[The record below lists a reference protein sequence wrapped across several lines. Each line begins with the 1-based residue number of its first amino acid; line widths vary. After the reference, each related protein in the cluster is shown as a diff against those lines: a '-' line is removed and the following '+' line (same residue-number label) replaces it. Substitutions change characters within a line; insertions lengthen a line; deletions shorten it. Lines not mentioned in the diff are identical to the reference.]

1 MKLKQIERTAIQSW
15 SPASHH
21 PLYLATGTSAQQL
34 DATFSTNAALEI
46 FELDFSEPSLDTKLR
61 GSLPATSRFHKLI
74 WSNHDVGSDGVIAA
88 GGDTGTVTLYNAE
101 QILASGSD
109 PIVGQSEKH
118 TGPVRALD
126 FNPFQN
132 NLMASGASDSEI
144 YIWDLNNFSTP
155 MTPGAKSQPSE
166 DISCVAWNRQVQH
179 ILASAHPSGRAVVW
193 DLRKNEPIIKVS
205 DHSNRMRCS
214 GMAWNPEVATQLVL
228 ASEDDRMPVLQ
239 IWDLRFAT
247 SPLKMLESHHRGIL
261 SISWCQADAELL
273 LSSAKDNRILC
284 WNPNTGEVV
293 YELPTSNQWCFD
305 VQWCPRNPAVLS
317 AASFDGRIS
326 VYSVMG
332 GSLAAQKQ
340 SHIEKIS
347 SSFNNLDPF
356 GTGQS
361 LPPLDV
367 PHKAGQASVV
377 LPLKKPP
384 KWIRRP
390 IGASFSFGGKLITFS
405 SPKPGPPQ
413 TQQPAPRQVFVSVVT
428 TETEFLHRSSELQTA
443 LQSGAFVS
451 YCQSKIN
458 AAPTE
463 FEQSIWNFLKVN
475 FEQDPR
481 TKYLKLLGYN
491 KEELGLRNNMCGFF
505 PPDTDGLISQALLV
519 GNFEGAVELCLKDER
534 FADAIILAIAG
545 GEDLLAQTQRRYF
558 AKKKTKLSRLVSS
571 VVTHNWRDIVQ
582 SCDLDN
588 WKEALAALLT
598 YAKPEEFP
606 LLCDTLGFRLE
617 LESEKLCVQA
627 CLCYICSG
635 NVEKLVECWFNQA
648 LCFPRQD
655 LVEKVMVLKRAIEI
669 LQGSEV
675 SAEGPVFAKKLT
687 QYASLLASQGSL
699 EAAMSYLPTASN
711 QLTILQLRDRLF
723 HAQGEDQTGH
733 QAPAFPFN
741 RVATGKVRSAS
752 TPAPA
757 STRQTPP
764 QRGPQQP
771 IQQVCEHWGD
781 GGFHVPRPA
790 RPTISFGQPRASL
803 SGPAG
808 YPSHSPLPG
817 SGLTGPTL
825 PIASLSGPTM
835 PSYEPSNPLLSP
847 SHPRPPPNFPGH
859 PQMQPQHPTSLPG
872 LQSPFLYPTGA
883 GGPGVPS
890 SKLLKSTT
898 IPPPPSTVSAR
909 TGGTLCQGRCFAWT
923 LELSFCFT
931 CCSLKMP
938 ILPTHWLF
946 TCFPCLSFQPLQQL
960 PTEKIVKKQIPE
972 EHMVLKM
979 TLDRL
984 VQRCLLS
991 ASDPQTK
998 RKLDDAAKRLE
1009 NLYDKLR
1016 DQSLSVHI
1024 LSGLHEIVRNI
1035 EVKRYQNALA
1045 VHTQIV
1051 SSSNFSEISAFMPVL
1066 KVVVTIASKLN
1077 V

>member
-1 MKLKQIERTAIQSW
+1 DCVFCKMKLKQIERTAIQSW

-558 AKKKTKLSRLVSS
+558 AKKKTKLSRVKSLLL
-571 VVTHNWRDIVQ
+571 DIVQ

-635 NVEKLVECWFNQA
+635 NVEKLVECWVKTHESATPLA
-648 LCFPRQD
+648 LED

-790 RPTISFGQPRASL
+790 RPTISCRERVKDFFQDFQCQTDNSSMSQVNLRSAIKGIWHMPADLVMEFTALHKFVGRIDLFHNVSIFVSFQLPDNYAPPAPITAPVVNYTPDSQQHL
-803 SGPAG
+803 LPQALGSQETNQGP
-808 YPSHSPLPG
+808 PG
-817 SGLTGPTL
+817 APKEANL
-825 PIASLSGPTM
+825 
-835 PSYEPSNPLLSP
+835 
-847 SHPRPPPNFPGH
+847 
-859 PQMQPQHPTSLPG
+859 
-872 LQSPFLYPTGA
+872 
-883 GGPGVPS
+883 
-890 SKLLKSTT
+890 
-898 IPPPPSTVSAR
+898 
-909 TGGTLCQGRCFAWT
+909 
-923 LELSFCFT
+923 
-931 CCSLKMP
+931 
-938 ILPTHWLF
+938 
-946 TCFPCLSFQPLQQL
+946 QPLQQL

-991 ASDPQTK
+991 ASDPPHSAPPSSAIHPGWLVLARNRTRLGQTS
-998 RKLDDAAKRLE
+998 RPVITPSVLFLILLPRSHHRL
-1009 NLYDKLR
+1009 
-1016 DQSLSVHI
+1016 
-1024 LSGLHEIVRNI
+1024 
-1035 EVKRYQNALA
+1035 
-1045 VHTQIV
+1045 
-1051 SSSNFSEISAFMPVL
+1051 
-1066 KVVVTIASKLN
+1066 
-1077 V
+1077 